1 MMNAEKNSVCRQ
13 AGFILF
19 SVLESLGLRQKQNIM
34 TKMKT
39 LVISIFT
46 LSTVL
51 AIGQSSKVTSAYYA
65 LQDGKLDEAVEYI
78 EPAITNEKSMVKEK
92 TWRYRGAIYMA
103 IYETEEEA
111 YKTLV
116 NDPLHIAYESF
127 TKANELDTKDSYKN
141 ENQLQLGRIQI
152 LSLNEGNTAF
162 GNKDYNSAIKMYG
175 RSMAI
180 AEDFNAVDTN
190 AVYNTALAAEMKDDN
205 ALAIEMYQKC
215 IAIQYDAAVVYR
227 SLAQQ
232 QLKTGDVEGFAATLK
247 QGRARYPEDQEM
259 LTDEINYYLG
269 EGKYDEAEASIKE
282 AIALAPS
289 AILWS
294 ALGDIYDGRA
304 NPVSGEKEPSEED
317 FTKYSLEAEQAY
329 IESVKLDPENFN
341 AHFNLGV
348 TFYNRGAHMNEV
360 IKEIT
365 DDRKYMAAKKEVDD
379 TFAGA
384 IPHFERAHELN
395 PEDQQTM
402 AQLATLYARG
412 GETEKWEAMK
422 AKMD

>member
-1 MMNAEKNSVCRQ
+1 MKMRIRLSA
-13 AGFILF
+13 
-19 SVLESLGLRQKQNIM
+19 VLM
-34 TKMKT
+34 
-39 LVISIFT
+39 FC
-46 LSTVL
+46 TVL

-65 LQDGKLDEAVEYI
+65 LQDGDLDEAVEYI
-78 EPAITNEKSMVKEK
+78 EPAIANEKSMLKEK

-103 IYETEEEA
+103 IYDTEDEA

-116 NDPLHIAYESF
+116 DDPLQLAYESF
-127 TKANELDTKDSYKN
+127 TKANEFDTKGSYKN
-141 ENQLQLGRIQI
+141 ENQIQLGRIQI

-162 GNKDYNSAIKMYG
+162 GNKEYDSAIKMYG

-190 AVYNTALAAEMKDDN
+190 AVYNTALAAEMKEDN
-205 ALAIEMYQKC
+205 ALAIAMYQKC
-215 IAIQYDAAVVYR
+215 IEVSYDAPVVYR

-232 QLKTGDVEGFAATLK
+232 QLKGGDVEGFAATLK
-247 QGRARYPEDQEM
+247 QGRARYPDDQEM

-282 AIALAPS
+282 AIALSPS
-289 AILWS
+289 CILWS
-294 ALGDIYDGRA
+294 ALGDIHDGRA
-304 NPVSGEKEPSEED
+304 NPVSDGDEPSEED
-317 FTKYSLEAEQAY
+317 FAKYSKLAEEAYLEA
-329 IESVKLDPENFN
+329 VKLCPDNFN

-360 IKEIT
+360 IKEIS
-365 DDRKYMAAKKEVDD
+365 DDKKYMAAKDEVDA

-402 AQLATLYARG
+402 AQLATLYARA

-422 AKMD
+422 AKMK